1 MLYNYL
7 GRLDQELNTFTLLM
21 LKFTSTQSEDHK
33 KAQNISLKN
42 FLNKIIGNRFSLPQD
57 VVEYNKKRAFVEQY
71 VQTTIRPLLPNPSI
85 LESTTVGVG
94 YFQGLKFGE
103 LLNLQA
109 GIVQKLFG
117 VYEVELTDELKTLEA
132 RKYDWIINIG
142 AAEGLY
148 SMAFSNIWKNIPVYS
163 FEQDFCTRQLLKQ
176 MIKLNETPNV
186 ITLGEFNL
194 SDVSGLAKKGKG
206 LIFSDCEGYEKVL
219 FSSET
224 ANCFENHDL
233 VVETHDHLV
242 QGSHQGVADSL
253 SKSHSV
259 KNIDQLTLQPRCERV
274 ADEQFRKL
282 DVDTQCKLLDESR
295 HIKNSWIIALS

>member
-1 MLYNYL
+1 MT
-7 GRLDQELNTFTLLM
+7 ELM
-21 LKFTSTQSEDHK
+21 LKFTSPQSEDHK
-33 KAQNISLKN
+33 KAQHISLKN

-57 VVEYNKKRAFVEQY
+57 VVEYTKKREFVEQY
-71 VQTTIRPLLPNPSI
+71 VRTTIRPLLPNPSI
-85 LESTTVGVG
+85 LESTTVAIG

-109 GIVQKLFG
+109 GIVQKLLG
-117 VYEVELTDELKTLEA
+117 VYEIELTDALKVLEN
-132 RKYDWIINIG
+132 RRYDWVINIG

-163 FEQDFCTRQLLKQ
+163 FEQDFSTRQLLKQ
-176 MIKLNETPNV
+176 MIKLNDPPNV

-194 SDVSGLAKKGKG
+194 DDMNRLARKGKG
-206 LIFSDCEGYEKVL
+206 LIFSDCEGHEKIL

-224 ANCFENHDL
+224 ANYFENHDL

-242 QGSHQGVADSL
+242 AGSHQGVVDSL
-253 SKSHSV
+253 SKSHTI
-259 KNIDQLTLQPRCERV
+259 KNIDQLTLQQRCERV

-282 DVDTQCKLLDESR
+282 DTDTQCKLLDNSR
-295 HIKNSWIIALS
+295 HIKNRWIIALS